1 MTYGYENLKLEK
13 GMYGQSGRSFLKVL
27 ESLDPS
33 ENYKGTALE
42 GLDAFQRQLKRF
54 DIHVKGAGSDMVEK
68 FFHTSESSVLF
79 PEFVSRV
86 VRQGMESDILPDITA
101 TVTNFDGMDYRSIA
115 SVPTD
120 DDKEL
125 KRVEEGAGI
134 PTTSIRTQENLVKL
148 HKRGRMLVAS
158 YEAIRFQ
165 RLDLFSVTLRQIG
178 AYIARMHL
186 KDAIDV
192 LMNGDGNNNAATS
205 YTIGDGGIGG
215 TKGTLS
221 YDALLSFWSQFD
233 PYTMNTML
241 MGSDMML
248 AMLKLSEFQNPLTGL
263 NFQGTGTL
271 ARLLAAL
278 GSTLGTLLAFFGDV
292 IPDLALKLAQLAHLR
307 AELDGAA
314 DGEHGVHQIDAE
326 DEGRERH
333 GDGRAEIH
341 DVLPQPGLDKVAQQ
355 HARKAE
361 ACGVQKAHTAID
373 LEFIMGVV
381 PPAHVEEL
389 FHDPAR
395 EVFKD
400 RRDDRTEDEREH
412 RILEA
417 AVQKIQHEQRAMAVN
432 GAEEAVEEASLFAD
446 VTLGD
451 GAV

>member
-1 MTYGYENLKLEK
+1 MAYQYENVKLEK
-13 GMYGQSGRSFLKVL
+13 GMYGQNGRSFLKVL

-221 YDALLSFWSQFD
+221 YDALLGFWSQFD

-271 ARLLAAL
+271 ATPLGAKLLRTSAMPAARSSAL
-278 GSTLGTLLAFFGDV
+278 TRTMRSSASVAVRCWSSTTSSSTASWSARPSRAF
-292 IPDLALKLAQLAHLR
+292 PALQSR
-307 AELDGAA
+307 
-314 DGEHGVHQIDAE
+314 I
-326 DEGRERH
+326 
-333 GDGRAEIH
+333 
-341 DVLPQPGLDKVAQQ
+341 
-355 HARKAE
+355 
-361 ACGVQKAHTAID
+361 
-373 LEFIMGVV
+373 
-381 PPAHVEEL
+381 
-389 FHDPAR
+389 
-395 EVFKD
+395 
-400 RRDDRTEDEREH
+400 RRPRRCCPYS
-412 RILEA
+412 
-417 AVQKIQHEQRAMAVN
+417 KK
-432 GAEEAVEEASLFAD
+432 
-446 VTLGD
+446 
-451 GAV
+451 